1 MSGVDDLVAFV
12 RARIAEERAD
22 AEAATDE
29 TWVAETDDDGEPV
42 VTFHHATDYIRHVA
56 EPSYDADARHIA
68 RQDPAA
74 TLARCDALTAL
85 VDLHKPEW
93 FAGGP
98 PHGFGD
104 DVCALCG
111 TVTTTGDLDGEWP
124 CESLK
129 LIAAIWRDHADY
141 RPEWSAT

>member
-1 MSGVDDLVAFV
+1 MMGAVDDLVAFV
-12 RARIAEERAD
+12 RARLAEMETREAPHDGSNEGCPAGLTYGPDECDCGAGAINDERRA
-22 AEAATDE
+22 
-29 TWVAETDDDGEPV
+29 VA
-42 VTFHHATDYIRHVA
+42 I
-56 EPSYDADARHIA
+56 
-68 RQDPAA
+68 
-74 TLARCDALTAL
+74 ALTAL

-104 DVCALCG
+104 DVCVLCG

-129 LIAAIWRDHADY
+129 LVAAIWRDHADY
-141 RPEWSAT
+141 RTEWAA